1 MARDARFTC
10 RFPAHA
16 LGISERLADAARKR
30 GLITWT
36 TQRGPEYEIQFEGP
50 SEPLIQFAHEIGFR
64 SPEIVF
70 EEPRKSF

>member
-16 LGISERLADAARKR
+16 LGVSERLADAARRR

-36 TQRGPEYEIQFEGP
+36 TQRGPEYEIRFEGP
-50 SEPLIQFAHEIGFR
+50 SEPLQQFARDIGF
-64 SPEIVF
+64 STFDMIVD
-70 EEPRKSF
+70 EPRVSP